1 MTDERTGEQDG
12 VQRPPLLEVQGLRTW
27 FHTDEGI
34 AKAVDGV
41 TYTVA
46 KGQTLGVVGESGCG
60 KSVTALS
67 VMQLVPQPAG
77 RFEGGKILFRGQNL
91 LDRSP
96 EEMREIRGNEIA
108 MIFQEPM
115 SALNPVYTV
124 GNQIMETCLLYT
136 SPSPRD

>member
-96 EEMREIRGNEIA
+96 EEMREYRGTLTKPGRDSPYRA
-108 MIFQEPM
+108 R
-115 SALNPVYTV
+115 TV
-124 GNQIMETCLLYT
+124 EEKLKAA
-136 SPSPRD
+136 P

>member
-96 EEMREIRGNEIA
+96 EEMLSLIHI
-108 MIFQEPM
+108 
-115 SALNPVYTV
+115 
-124 GNQIMETCLLYT
+124 
-136 SPSPRD
+136 